1 MTDRTK
7 YKNQH
12 SKDHY
17 DRINLVVPKG
27 QRAELKAFCDKMD
40 ISVNEYIKLLI
51 MADTKGGASQLLS
64 KLSRVTDEE
73 IQLMDKWQISEKY
86 RDMIQYI
93 HYSKEDGY
101 LIQLKKGYVNDVTG
115 TRTIQ
120 ATKVIEMRAIL
131 TKTRKLV

>member
-1 MTDRTK
+1 MTDRTR

-27 QRAELKAFCDKMD
+27 RRAELKAFCDKMD

-51 MADTKGGASQLLS
+51 MADTKDGASQLLS

-73 IQLMDKWQISEKY
+73 IQLMNKWQISEKH
-86 RDMIQYI
+86 RDMIECI

-101 LIQLKKGYVNDVTG
+101 LIQLKRGYVNDVTG
-115 TRTIQ
+115 TRIIQ
-120 ATKVIEMRAIL
+120 ATKVVEMRAIL
-131 TKTRKLV
+131 TKTRKLT